1 MTNVISVGLA
11 IFWGLYF
18 TLAGS
23 SNLADA
29 LRHFGLL
36 REPAKFDS
44 GNYSRLL
51 KVVSRYKRNPKTA
64 KLIFAWLFSWEL
76 AAAASFW
83 LASLSLWA
91 FGSLQLIDIAYA
103 VGMSFFAALII
114 GNELF
119 MFYESEEEH
128 VSILAALLLSLLVAH
143 LLS

>member
-1 MTNVISVGLA
+1 MANVVSVGLA

-51 KVVSRYKRNPKTA
+51 KVVSRYKRSPKTA

-103 VGMSFFAALII
+103 VGMSF
-114 GNELF
+114 
-119 MFYESEEEH
+119 
-128 VSILAALLLSLLVAH
+128 
-143 LLS
+143 